1 MRDRDRYEP
10 GVPAVAARTQTR
22 GRLPCRHRGPTAAPP
37 DLGGAASTLSQLVI
51 ASQVA

>member
-10 GVPAVAARTQTR
+10 GVPAAAARTQTR
-22 GRLPCRHRGPTAAPP
+22 GRLPCRVTAVPP
-37 DLGGAASTLSQLVI
+37 DLGGAASTLSQLAI